1 MTRQTKILILTA
13 DAGFGHRAAANA
25 VAAAL
30 ADRYGDACDTLI
42 ANPMNDPRTPAALRL
57 TQSEHDVMS
66 QQLPQVYELGYRVS
80 DRAVSIS
87 ALEAALIAMLYGA
100 MRDVVE
106 QFGPDVVVSTH
117 PAYQA
122 AIAAVFAM
130 NRHYVPLL
138 LVVTDLAAVHGL
150 WFNDDVDMC
159 LVPTQVAAARASQ
172 LGIPVERVEV
182 TGLPVSPMFA
192 QPVIKSELRAELGW
206 ANDRYLVLFAGS
218 KRARK
223 LEPLADVLNHSGL
236 PIQLALVTGGDEF
249 LLESWRN
256 VEWHLP
262 ARVYGFVDNM
272 PSMIRAADL
281 IMCKAGGL
289 ITSESMAAGLP
300 MLLAEVLPGQEA
312 GNAEYVVRGG
322 AGELV
327 ADGIEAL
334 KVICHW
340 LERDGSLL
348 TERAANARRLGR
360 PGAAARVAE
369 LAWEAAHEEMKPRKH
384 KFLDQ
389 VSTLR
394 DILKQ
399 RTQ

>member
-66 QQLPQVYELGYRVS
+66 EQLPQVYDLGYRVS
-80 DRAVSIS
+80 DRTVSIG
-87 ALEAALIAMLYGA
+87 AVETALIAMLYGA
-100 MRDVVE
+100 VRDVVE
-106 QFGPDVVVSTH
+106 KFKPDAVVSTH

-122 AIAAVFAM
+122 AIAAGFAL
-130 NRHYVPLL
+130 NRHYIPLL

-150 WFNDDVDMC
+150 WFNDDVDLC
-159 LVPTQVAAARASQ
+159 LVPTHVAAARAVQ
-172 LGIPVERVEV
+172 LGIPAESVEV
-182 TGLPVSPMFA
+182 TGLPVNPLFA
-192 QPVIKSELRAELGW
+192 QPVDKAALRAELGW
-206 ANDRYLVLFAGS
+206 SHDRRLVLFAGS
-218 KRARK
+218 KRAHK
-223 LEPLADVLNHSGL
+223 LEPVADVLNHSGL
-236 PIQLALVTGGDEF
+236 PIHLAMVAGGHEA
-249 LLESWRN
+249 LLESWRG

-262 ARVYGFVDNM
+262 ASVYGFVDNM

-281 IMCKAGGL
+281 IVCKAGGV

-300 MLLAEVLPGQEA
+300 MLLTEIMPGQEA

-327 ADGIEAL
+327 SDGVEAL
-334 KVICHW
+334 RVICHW
-340 LERDGSLL
+340 LEREGSLL
-348 TERAANARRLGR
+348 AERAANSRRLGH
-360 PGAAARVAE
+360 PEAAGRVAE
-369 LAWEAAHEEMKPRKH
+369 LTWEAAHQGPKPRKH

-389 VSTLR
+389 VGTLR

-399 RTQ
+399 RTT